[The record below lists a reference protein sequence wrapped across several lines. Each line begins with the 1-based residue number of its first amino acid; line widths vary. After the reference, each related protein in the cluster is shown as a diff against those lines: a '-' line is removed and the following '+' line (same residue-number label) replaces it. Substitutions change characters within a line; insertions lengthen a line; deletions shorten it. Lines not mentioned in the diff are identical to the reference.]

1 MQAGDLVTYRFLAAF
16 SQRGAPSLGII
27 LYEHKEMP
35 GGLEMPDGFRYFQ
48 VLLCG
53 GKSKLI
59 YGDYLTLVE

>member
-1 MQAGDLVTYRFLAAF
+1 MKPGSLVVYRFLAAF

-35 GGLEMPDGFRYFQ
+35 DDFRYFQ

-53 GKSKLI
+53 GESKII
-59 YGDYLTLVE
+59 YGGYLSVVG

>member
-1 MQAGDLVTYRFLAAF
+1 MKPGDLVTYRFLAAF

-27 LYEHKEMP
+27 LYEHKEMH
-35 GGLEMPDGFRYFQ
+35 DSFRYFQ

-53 GKSKLI
+53 GELKLI

>member
-35 GGLEMPDGFRYFQ
+35 DGFRYFQ

>member
-1 MQAGDLVTYRFLAAF
+1 MKTGDLVTYRFLAAF

-27 LYEHKEMP
+27 LYEHKEVS
-35 GGLEMPDGFRYFQ
+35 DGFRYFQ

-53 GKSKLI
+53 GKLKLI

>member
-1 MQAGDLVTYRFLAAF
+1 MKSGSLVIYRFLAAF

-27 LYEHKEMP
+27 LYEHKEVH
-35 GGLEMPDGFRYFQ
+35 DCFRYFQ

-53 GKSKLI
+53 GELKLI

>member
-35 GGLEMPDGFRYFQ
+35 DGFRYFQ

-53 GKSKLI
+53 GESKLI
-59 YGDYLTLVE
+59 YEGYLSVVG

>member
-35 GGLEMPDGFRYFQ
+35 DGFRYFQ

-53 GKSKLI
+53 GRKLKLI